1 MLNADF
7 RLDRSGFPALPGGA
21 AAGAR
26 GNGMDAGFGQL
37 YRQLQGEVHQFIEQG
52 SSAAAGLSPEGV
64 AHRLQA
70 APALS
75 PAPVDDEEQQA
86 WLARIAPLAEQAGRA
101 LGVSPEVL
109 AAQAALETGWG
120 QRPIRQADG
129 SDSHNLFALKAGG
142 AWRGQVAEVTT
153 TEYEQ
158 GQPEKRREAFRAYA
172 GPVEAFSDFTRLLL
186 NSPRYQGALQTGGD
200 ALAYGQALQK
210 GGYATDPAYASKLAQ
225 TAARIREAR

>member
-7 RLDRSGFPALPGGA
+7 KLDRSGFPALPGRPAVA
-21 AAGAR
+21 AQG
-26 GNGMDAGFGQL
+26 GAGFGQL
-37 YRQLQGEVHQFIEQG
+37 YHQLQGEVRQFIEQG
-52 SSAAAGLSPEGV
+52 GGASGGLSPEGL

-70 APALS
+70 APAAS
-75 PAPVDDEEQQA
+75 APAAMAQDEDQQA
-86 WLARIAPLAEQAGRA
+86 WLARIAPLAEQAGRT
-101 LGVSPEVL
+101 LGVAPEVL

-129 SDSHNLFALKAGG
+129 SDSHNLFALKATGG
-142 AWRGQVAEVTT
+142 WRGEIAEVTT
-153 TEYEQ
+153 TEYAQ

-172 GPVEAFSDFTRLLL
+172 GPAEAFNDFARLLL

-225 TAARIREAR
+225 AAAQIRGAR